1 MRHNPLYIDLFAGCG
16 GLSLGLQAAGFSRL
30 LSVEKSPMAAETYY
44 HNFISQLKNEQEWQA
59 YLEKDLL
66 AQTKAGLVVNELES
80 VLKSRDVMK
89 YLQGFE
95 VDLIAGGPP
104 CQGFSLAGRRNPED
118 VRNKLP
124 WQFLELVEKLNP
136 KAVIIENVAGIGQDF
151 KKHNT
156 SSPFQQLRLALEN
169 TGPKGYT
176 VQPVL
181 LNAMFFGVAQH
192 RPRMMLLAMRKDLAE
207 ANNISATSFTWDC
220 KQYVEL
226 KYVREEMLPLH
237 LEKPQ
242 LVPAVSH
249 YGSNIYNVAA
259 ALEGLPD
266 NKLPQK
272 NVKGAQY
279 LQQLDALGKYLK
291 GNGQP
296 DQPKNH
302 TLRKHQD
309 WVAQRFR
316 FYQLMSAKGIDT
328 KILNLAGK
336 YRKEESGFD
345 SYSEA
350 AKPYLVGILF
360 PLAVPGNELVIESK
374 KKLLKLAWELAT
386 KKHSQRPLKWTEPS
400 PTVVSIPDDFVH
412 PSAPRTLTVRELAR
426 FQSFPDNFEFRSKET
441 TGGLRRRIDVPQYTQ
456 VGNAV
461 PPLLGKAVGDTL
473 IKFLKAGKSSIATG

>member
-44 HNFISQLKNEQEWQA
+44 HNFIKKLENDEEWPA
-59 YLEKDLL
+59 YLAKGILQQ
-66 AQTKAGLVVNELES
+66 AKAGLVVSELENILNS
-80 VLKSRDVMK
+80 KEVLS
-89 YLQGFE
+89 YLQGHE

-104 CQGFSLAGRRNPED
+104 CQGFSLAGRRNPAD

-136 KAVIIENVAGIGQDF
+136 RAVIIENVAGIGQDF

-156 SSPFQQLRLALEN
+156 SSPFQQLRLALES
-169 TGPKGYT
+169 TGSTGYM

-192 RPRMMLLAMRKDLAE
+192 RPRMMLLAIRKDLAQ
-207 ANNISATSFTWDC
+207 ANNLSTTSFTWNS
-220 KQYVEL
+220 KQYVDL
-226 KYVREEMLPLH
+226 KYVRQEMLPLH

-249 YGSNIYNVAA
+249 YGDTIYNVAD
-259 ALEGLPD
+259 ALSDLPV
-266 NKLPQK
+266 NKPPKKYVK
-272 NVKGAQY
+272 NTSY
-279 LQQLDALGKYLK
+279 NQQLKELERYIVG
-291 GNGQP
+291 GSPNGEL
-296 DQPKNH
+296 KNH
-302 TLRKHQD
+302 VLRNHQE
-309 WVAQRFR
+309 WVTQRFR
-316 FYQLMSAKGIDT
+316 FYQLLSAKGIDT

-336 YRKEESGFD
+336 FKKEKSGFD
-345 SYSEA
+345 AYFES
-350 AKPYLVGILF
+350 AKNYLVGLSF
-360 PLAVPGNELVIESK
+360 PLSMPGNELVIESK
-374 KKLLKLAWELAT
+374 RKLLQLTWDLAT
-386 KKHSQRPLKWTEPS
+386 KKHSQRPLKWNEPS

-441 TGGLRRRIDVPQYTQ
+441 TGGLRRRTDVPQYTQ

-461 PPLLGKAVGDTL
+461 PPLLGKAVGETL
-473 IKFLKAGKSSIATG
+473 IKFLKVNKSLATG

>member
-44 HNFISQLKNEQEWQA
+44 HNFVKNLENEEEWPA
-59 YLEKDLL
+59 YLAKDLMQ
-66 AQTKAGLVVNELES
+66 QTKAGLIVNELEN
-80 VLKSRDVMK
+80 VLKSKEVMS
-89 YLQGFE
+89 YLASFD

-104 CQGFSLAGRRNPED
+104 CQGFSLAGRRNPDD

-124 WQFLELVEKLNP
+124 WQFLDLVEKLNP
-136 KAVIIENVAGIGQDF
+136 KSVIIENVAGIGQDF

-169 TGPKGYT
+169 TGSKGYM

-192 RPRMMLLAMRKDLAE
+192 RPRMMLLAIRKDLAQ
-207 ANNISATSFTWDC
+207 ANGLSTTSFTWDC

-242 LVPAVSH
+242 LVPAISH
-249 YGSNIYNVAA
+249 YGDEIYNVAD
-259 ALEGLPD
+259 ALTDLPV
-266 NKLPQK
+266 NKPPKKHVK
-272 NVKGAQY
+272 NTSY
-279 LQQLDALGKYLK
+279 NQQLKELGRYIVGSSKSGPL
-291 GNGQP
+291 
-296 DQPKNH
+296 KNH
-302 TLRKHQD
+302 VLRNHQE
-309 WVAQRFR
+309 WVTQRFR
-316 FYQLMSAKGIDT
+316 FYQLLSAKGIDT

-336 YRKEESGFD
+336 FKKEKSGFD
-345 SYSEA
+345 AYFDI
-350 AKPYLVGILF
+350 AKNQLTGLSF
-360 PLAVPGNELVIESK
+360 PLSVQGNELVIESK
-374 KKLLKLAWELAT
+374 KKLLQLTWELAT
-386 KKHSQRPLKWTEPS
+386 KKHSQRPLKWNEPS

-441 TGGLRRRIDVPQYTQ
+441 TGGLRRRTDVPQYTQ

-461 PPLLGKAVGDTL
+461 PPLLGKAVGATL
-473 IKFLKAGKSSIATG
+473 IKFLKINKSVATG